1 MRGLGALIVLVVSI
15 GAVGVA
21 NAQTP
26 QEQADKLFAEGRDL
40 LVNQNNAKAACEKFE
55 AAIALD
61 STAPGVMLNLGLCYE
76 KLERYATSLYWFR
89 KAQAAASE
97 GRLAE
102 YEQAAKDHT
111 GDLANKVAI
120 GRIDASSLP
129 ADAEVSIEG
138 RRVLPADYGRVEL
151 DLGPNR
157 IEARAKGKK
166 PFSTVHEV
174 TSREGGTIAIAMQTD
189 IQYETIDA
197 GSGRRKVAYVVG
209 GTGLA
214 LGVAC
219 LVLNL
224 KWQSD
229 QKAAK
234 TIEEWET
241 YDSKMRK
248 WGTAT
253 FGAAVALGVASV
265 VIYVT
270 APGIEKRE
278 VQTARIAPYV
288 DGDGA
293 GVVFGGSF

>member
-1 MRGLGALIVLVVSI
+1 MRGLGALLFL
-15 GAVGVA
+15 AMTFGVA
-21 NAQTP
+21 YAQSP
-26 QEQADKLFAEGRDL
+26 QDQVDKLFAEGRDL

-76 KLERYATSLYWFR
+76 KLERYATSLFWFR

-111 GDLANKVAI
+111 YDLANKVAI

-129 ADAEVSIEG
+129 PDAEVSIEG

-157 IEARAKGKK
+157 IEARARGKQ
-166 PFSTVHEV
+166 PFSAVHQV
-174 TSREGGTIAIAMQTD
+174 TSREGGTIKIEMAAD
-189 IQYETIDA
+189 IQYETVDA
-197 GSGRRKVAYVVG
+197 GAGRRKLAYVVG
-209 GTGLA
+209 GTSIA
-214 LGVAC
+214 FGVAC
-219 LVLNL
+219 LVMNF

-229 QKAAK
+229 QEAAK
-234 TIEEWET
+234 TLEEHGKYE
-241 YDSKMRK
+241 DKMRK
-248 WGTAT
+248 WGTSL
-253 FGAAVALGVASV
+253 FGAAVGLGVTSV
-265 VIYVT
+265 ILYVT
-270 APGIEKRE
+270 APGIERRE
-278 VQTARIAPYV
+278 VQSARIAPYV

-293 GVVFGGSF
+293 GVVFGGRF